1 VSNNSCGGVSTFKK
15 QAKQTCKP
23 SSVLRIIGA
32 VTIYLALMLPSG
44 SSDLPG
50 DRPGVLMS
58 LCLVLLRMGFT

>member
-1 VSNNSCGGVSTFKK
+1 
-15 QAKQTCKP
+15 
-23 SSVLRIIGA
+23 

-58 LCLVLLRMGFT
+58 LCLVLLRVGFTQPTGHPAAGELLPHHFTLTPT